1 MIVKLQKAETLPD
14 DSARAPRRS
23 STAEPT
29 MIAEHANIPPQCPAD
44 DSGRRL
50 RSRLILANFLAW
62 VAIIVVIRLVF
73 F

>member
-1 MIVKLQKAETLPD
+1 
-14 DSARAPRRS
+14 
-23 STAEPT
+23 

-50 RSRLILANFLAW
+50 RNRLILANFLAW